1 MCIHQFSPT
10 QAFIGLAMFIIG
22 TIGLGQGWLGQFG
35 KLLFLGIVSLGTLLT
50 VINGNSGYL
59 IFHFLAMPF
68 SFLAYVLFLPVKKRG
83 DKISRYGNPVVA
95 YWMRD
100 DRIVLVVHCFV
111 DKYMNTIEGE
121 SLFRG
126 RRKLARMGEILNS
139 TNVPEHPVV
148 EEQLEN
154 AVEVWNQDT
163 ELRRK
168 VEARTIIDPVPAEA
182 LIVLDEHSKERV
194 DRVHRTI
201 GFLWDSEKYQ
211 DMRQEIIQLAIWN
224 SLAVD
229 VCYGE
234 KRGFWKE
241 FV

>member
-1 MCIHQFSPT
+1 MVT
-10 QAFIGLAMFIIG
+10 IG

-35 KLLFLGIVSLGTLLT
+35 TLLFLGIIALGTLWAMIPGGLNLVAFYVLT
-50 VINGNSGYL
+50 
-59 IFHFLAMPF
+59 MPS

-83 DKISRYGNPVVA
+83 DKSYYKGSPVLA

-100 DRIVLVVHCFV
+100 DRIVLVMHYFV
-111 DKYMNTIEGE
+111 DTMMNTIQGQ

-126 RRKLARMGEILNS
+126 RRKLARIREILDS

-148 EEQLEN
+148 EEQLKN
-154 AVEVWNQDT
+154 SVEIWNQDH

-168 VEARTIIDPVPAEA
+168 LEQRTKIGPGPSEAV
-182 LIVLDEHSKERV
+182 IVLDDDSEESVGRV
-194 DRVHRTI
+194 YETI
-201 GFLWDSEKYQ
+201 KFLWRSEKYQ
-211 DMRQEIIQLAIWN
+211 DMRQVIIQLAIWN

>member
-1 MCIHQFSPT
+1 MFTHQFSPT
-10 QAFIGLAMFIIG
+10 HTLIGLTMVTIG

-35 KLLFLGIVSLGTLLT
+35 RLLFLGIVALGILWVVILSGLGLLT
-50 VINGNSGYL
+50 FRS
-59 IFHFLAMPF
+59 LAMPF

-83 DKISRYGNPVVA
+83 DKIYYKGSPVVA

-100 DRIVLVVHCFV
+100 DRIVLVMHYFV
-111 DKYMNTIEGE
+111 DTHMNTIGGQ

-126 RRKLARMGEILNS
+126 RRKLARMREILDS
-139 TNVPEHPVV
+139 ANVPEHPMV

-168 VEARTIIDPVPAEA
+168 VEARTIIAPVPAEA

>member
-1 MCIHQFSPT
+1 MVT
-10 QAFIGLAMFIIG
+10 IG

-35 KLLFLGIVSLGTLLT
+35 TLLFLGVIALGTLWA
-50 VINGNSGYL
+50 L
-59 IFHFLAMPF
+59 IPGGMNLVAFYVLAMPS
-68 SFLAYVLFLPVKKRG
+68 SFLAYVLFLPVKKHG
-83 DKISRYGNPVVA
+83 DKSYYKGSPVLA

-100 DRIVLVVHCFV
+100 DRIVLVMHFFV
-111 DKYMNTIEGE
+111 DTMMNTIQAQ

-126 RRKLARMGEILNS
+126 RRKLAHMREILDS
-139 TNVPEHPVV
+139 ANVPEQPVV

-154 AVEVWNQDT
+154 SVEIWNQDH

-168 VEARTIIDPVPAEA
+168 LEQRRKIGPGPSEAVIA
-182 LIVLDEHSKERV
+182 LDEDSEECV
-194 DRVHRTI
+194 DRVYETI
-201 GFLWDSEKYQ
+201 KFLWRSEKYQ

>member
-1 MCIHQFSPT
+1 MIIIG
-10 QAFIGLAMFIIG
+10 AIGLS
-22 TIGLGQGWLGQFG
+22 QGWLGLLG
-35 KLLFLGIVSLGTLLT
+35 KLLFVGILSLGLTWIILLGGLPLM
-50 VINGNSGYL
+50 IIY
-59 IFHFLAMPF
+59 FLAVPF
-68 SFLAYVLFLPVKKRG
+68 FFLGYVLFLPVKKRG
-83 DKISRYGNPVVA
+83 NKIYHHGTPVVA

-100 DRIVLVVHCFV
+100 DRIVLVMHYFV
-111 DKYMNTIEGE
+111 DAHMNTIGGE

-126 RRKLARMGEILNS
+126 RRKLARMREMLDS
-139 TNVPEHPVV
+139 TNVPEHPLV

-154 AVEVWNQDT
+154 AVELWNQDT

-168 VEARTIIDPVPAEA
+168 VEERRETRPGPSEV
-182 LIVLDEHSKERV
+182 LIVLDEHSKDRV
-194 DRVHRTI
+194 DRVRETI
-201 GFLWDSEKYQ
+201 DFLWDSEKYQ

-241 FV
+241 MV